1 MLEYIL
7 ELFFFSMLL
16 NIIIYLFYK
25 FYISKRILR
34 YIEVLD
40 NLNDRINKVTSK
52 RREKLYRKLSK
63 DIKRYNNS
71 LYFYSMLQSLILL
84 GIYIAG
90 LLLVFSL
97 SFNVYL
103 PFSIPIL
110 TERVSNKN
118 LVLEGPILIY
128 ILSFL
133 LFTPLSLRRPKANI
147 N

>member
-1 MLEYIL
+1 
-7 ELFFFSMLL
+7 
-16 NIIIYLFYK
+16 
-25 FYISKRILR
+25 
-34 YIEVLD
+34 
-40 NLNDRINKVTSK
+40 
-52 RREKLYRKLSK
+52 
-63 DIKRYNNS
+63 
-71 LYFYSMLQSLILL
+71 MLQSLILL